1 VSDTFSFMPMK
12 RDVSL
17 KRIIKRALFVAETS
31 EWFDWMETQIASR
44 RLIELDKETSVLI
57 AATAIRAIERIEPRY
72 YGSLRRRVRGR
83 MIKAHILL
91 QCWEKRRALPK

>member
-1 VSDTFSFMPMK
+1 M
-12 RDVSL
+12 
-17 KRIIKRALFVAETS
+17 AETS

-57 AATAIRAIERIEPRY
+57 AANAIRAVDRIEPYY
-72 YGSLRRRVRGR
+72 YGSLRRRVRSR

-91 QCWEKRRALPK
+91 QCWERRRALPR